1 MDSERYVL
9 SCLLADPSTQR
20 FIPRLSEQCFSPKLQ
35 PIFTRIKELY
45 IDSLPIDLV
54 TVANGEGIDKIETA
68 KIQGQYYTSLHFEPH
83 CDLIRAIA
91 TKKQIKED
99 IIKILE
105 KDTQLKTQVNNIQE
119 VLNNAGGIEEKAPEP
134 LAKVTGQLLEDMLE
148 KVKRGEAL
156 TGKPS
161 GWAFID
167 AYLGGWNKGDLV
179 IVAGRPAMGKTA
191 FALGTGLRFA
201 EMGNSVLFLSLEMS
215 NEQLA
220 GRYLQY
226 QEKATNIRRADF
238 NEAELNEMLDWS
250 VRRTED
256 FWIDDSANLTIS
268 DIRYKAQLHRQKYGL
283 DMLVVDYIGLIKSK
297 NSQRNRE
304 QEVSQISQQLKLIAK
319 DLGITVIALSQLNR
333 QSEHRAD
340 KKPMLSDLRES
351 GSIEQDADCVMFPFR
366 PAYYEEEKPEIEDA
380 LIIISKNRHGGTGEF
395 DVRFNPKQTKYL

>member
-20 FIPRLSEQCFSPKLQ
+20 FIPRLSEQCFTPKLQ
-35 PIFTRIKELY
+35 PIFTRIKQLY
-45 IDSLPIDLV
+45 IDNLPIDLV

-68 KIQGQYYTSLHFEPH
+68 KIQGEYYTSLHFEPH

-119 VLNNAGGIEEKAPEP
+119 ILNNAGGIEEKSPEP
-134 LAKVTGQLLEDMLE
+134 LSKVTGELLENMLE
-148 KVKRGEAL
+148 KVQRGENL
-156 TGKPS
+156 TGNPS
-161 GWAFID
+161 GWWFID
-167 AYLGGWNKGDLV
+167 SFLGGWNKGDL
-179 IVAGRPAMGKTA
+179 IIIAGRPAMGKTA
-191 FALGTGLRFA
+191 FALGTGLIFS
-201 EMGNSVLFLSLEMS
+201 EMSKSVLFISLEMS

-226 QEKATNIRRADF
+226 REMAKNIRRGDF
-238 NEAELNEMLDWS
+238 NEAQLNDMIDWS

-256 FWIDDSANLTIS
+256 FWVDDSANLTIS

-283 DMLVVDYIGLIKSK
+283 DMLIVDYIGLIKSK

-333 QSEHRAD
+333 QAEHRAD

-351 GSIEQDADCVMFPFR
+351 GSIEQDADCVIFPFR
-366 PAYYEEEKPEIEDA
+366 PAYYEDNKPEVEDA

-395 DVRFNPKQTKYL
+395 NVKFYPEQTKYK